1 MGIIIS
7 LTAFPVIIALIL
19 LVTKGDKARNGV
31 MAFASIAMTAASIA
45 AVVLYFPSGEKFF
58 KFHFGFVNYVVIGIA
73 AVIAIYLIYEGL
85 RHRRYAAPLF
95 AFVQV
100 AVLAVFELIQGT
112 GIKVEHN
119 LYVDRFSMILMIFIS
134 ITGGLICCYG
144 NRYMDRFHQKYPELK
159 DRRNV
164 FFAAIFFGIAAMMG
178 LVIFNN
184 LMWIYLVWEIIIVTS
199 FVLIGY
205 AGTAGALKAAF
216 HYLTWNLFG
225 GLALTAG
232 ILILGQVFGTLEL
245 NVVMKIGSLYGDMVA
260 IPAIFI
266 VLAGLILAMQIPFS
280 GWLIRGEDFT
290 SPAIAVI
297 SCVTSANAGVFLILK
312 LAPVLGTENFA
323 GIMTMMVGGLT
334 FLTASL
340 VAVFRPEAAKTVS
353 CSTVASM
360 GLIVAC
366 GGIGSAEAVA
376 AGILLLL
383 LHGVSKAL
391 MLASAGTAA
400 LDHEKYDGRQD
411 LSIRELFTGRPK
423 LAACML
429 TGTAALFMA
438 NFELLIMR
446 YNSLSEFAESGN
458 ILLFAALCFGAG
470 AAIFYLAKCM
480 GQLTLT
486 AAEPELDAGETLL
499 ARPVKLLTAL
509 TVFLCIV
516 FPLVSMFGVMP
527 YLEIAFG
534 GVSAAGNLVDSL
546 MGLIVIVFLVILCGV
561 FYGGRKK
568 YVLPEPTEEV
578 QREACDIRH
587 AVDTGVFEK
596 KTILIGGILSAISI
610 IISLGFMIGTLVRLL
625 GGAA

>member
-19 LVTKGDKARNGV
+19 LVTKGDKTRNGV

-100 AVLAVFELIQGT
+100 AALAVFELIQGT

-184 LMWIYLVWEIIIVTS
+184 LLWIYLVWEIIIVTS

-205 AGTAGALKAAF
+205 AGTAGALRAAF

-266 VLAGLILAMQIPFS
+266 FLSGLILAMQIPFS

-323 GIMTMMVGGLT
+323 GIMTMMVGGIT
-334 FLTASL
+334 FLAASL

-480 GQLTLT
+480 GQLTLI
-486 AAEPELDAGETLL
+486 AAEPELDAGETSLT
-499 ARPVKLLTAL
+499 RPVKLLAAL

-516 FPLVSMFGVMP
+516 FPLISMFGVMP

-568 YVLPEPTEEV
+568 YVLPEPTEGV
-578 QREACDIRH
+578 QCEACDIRH
-587 AVDTGVFEK
+587 AVDTRIFEK

>member
-1 MGIIIS
+1 
-7 LTAFPVIIALIL
+7 
-19 LVTKGDKARNGV
+19 
-31 MAFASIAMTAASIA
+31 
-45 AVVLYFPSGEKFF
+45 
-58 KFHFGFVNYVVIGIA
+58 
-73 AVIAIYLIYEGL
+73 
-85 RHRRYAAPLF
+85 
-95 AFVQV
+95 
-100 AVLAVFELIQGT
+100 
-112 GIKVEHN
+112 
-119 LYVDRFSMILMIFIS
+119 
-134 ITGGLICCYG
+134 
-144 NRYMDRFHQKYPELK
+144 
-159 DRRNV
+159 
-164 FFAAIFFGIAAMMG
+164 
-178 LVIFNN
+178 
-184 LMWIYLVWEIIIVTS
+184 
-199 FVLIGY
+199 
-205 AGTAGALKAAF
+205 
-216 HYLTWNLFG
+216 
-225 GLALTAG
+225 
-232 ILILGQVFGTLEL
+232 
-245 NVVMKIGSLYGDMVA
+245 
-260 IPAIFI
+260 
-266 VLAGLILAMQIPFS
+266 MQIPFS

-323 GIMTMMVGGLT
+323 GIMTMMVGGIT
-334 FLTASL
+334 FLAASL

-486 AAEPELDAGETLL
+486 AAEPELDAGETSLT
-499 ARPVKLLTAL
+499 RPVKLLAAL

-516 FPLVSMFGVMP
+516 VPADIYVWRYAVSGDCFWRCVCSGKSGGQSHGTDCYRFSRDPLRGV
-527 YLEIAFG
+527 LWRQEKVCFTG
-534 GVSAAGNLVDSL
+534 TDRR
-546 MGLIVIVFLVILCGV
+546 C
-561 FYGGRKK
+561 
-568 YVLPEPTEEV
+568 
-578 QREACDIRH
+578 
-587 AVDTGVFEK
+587 AV
-596 KTILIGGILSAISI
+596 
-610 IISLGFMIGTLVRLL
+610 
-625 GGAA
+625 

>member
-58 KFHFGFVNYVVIGIA
+58 KFHFGFINYVVIGIA
-73 AVIAIYLIYEGL
+73 AVLAIYLIYEGL

-100 AVLAVFELIQGT
+100 AVLVAFELIQGS

-134 ITGGLICCYG
+134 ITGGLICCCG
-144 NRYMDRFHQKYPELK
+144 TRYMNKFHEKYPELK

-178 LVIFNN
+178 LVVFNN
-184 LMWIYLVWEIIIVTS
+184 LLWIYLVWEIVVVTS
-199 FVLIGY
+199 FVLLGY
-205 AGTAGALKAAF
+205 AGTAGALKTAF

-260 IPAIFI
+260 IPAIFF
-266 VLAGLILAMQIPFS
+266 VLAGLILAMQIPFA
-280 GWLIRGEDFT
+280 GWLIYGEDFT

-297 SCVTSANAGVFLILK
+297 SCITSANAGVFLILK

-323 GIMTMMVGGLT
+323 GIMTMMVGGIT
-334 FLTASL
+334 FLVASL
-340 VAVFRPEAAKTVS
+340 TAVVRPEASRMVS
-353 CSTVASM
+353 CSTVATL
-360 GLIVAC
+360 GLVVAC

-383 LHGVSKAL
+383 FHGIAKAL
-391 MLASAGTAA
+391 MLACAGTAA
-400 LDHEKYDGRQD
+400 LDHEKYDGRQT
-411 LSIRELFTGRPK
+411 LTMRELFAGKPK

-429 TGTAALFMA
+429 AGAAVLFLA
-438 NFELLIMR
+438 NFEILILR
-446 YNSLSEFAESGN
+446 WDALSEFAESGN
-458 ILLFAALCFGAG
+458 ILLFAAICFGAG
-470 AAIFYLAKCM
+470 AAIFYFAKCM
-480 GQLTLT
+480 GQLVLT
-486 AAEPELDAGETLL
+486 AADPEVEEAKAGRPITLL
-499 ARPVKLLTAL
+499 VVLN
-509 TVFLCIV
+509 VFLCIV

-527 YLEIAFG
+527 YLETAFG
-534 GVSAAGNLVDSL
+534 GVSAAANLTESL
-546 MGLIVIVFLVILCGV
+546 MGLIVIVFLIILCGV
-561 FYGGRKK
+561 FYGNKKK
-568 YVLPEPTEEV
+568 YVLPPASERVRSESY
-578 QREACDIRH
+578 DIRH
-587 AVDTGVFEK
+587 NLSAMIPEK
-596 KTILIGGILSAISI
+596 KLIWIGCILSAISI

>member
-1 MGIIIS
+1 
-7 LTAFPVIIALIL
+7 
-19 LVTKGDKARNGV
+19 
-31 MAFASIAMTAASIA
+31 
-45 AVVLYFPSGEKFF
+45 
-58 KFHFGFVNYVVIGIA
+58 
-73 AVIAIYLIYEGL
+73 
-85 RHRRYAAPLF
+85 
-95 AFVQV
+95 
-100 AVLAVFELIQGT
+100 
-112 GIKVEHN
+112 
-119 LYVDRFSMILMIFIS
+119 
-134 ITGGLICCYG
+134 
-144 NRYMDRFHQKYPELK
+144 
-159 DRRNV
+159 
-164 FFAAIFFGIAAMMG
+164 
-178 LVIFNN
+178 
-184 LMWIYLVWEIIIVTS
+184 
-199 FVLIGY
+199 
-205 AGTAGALKAAF
+205 
-216 HYLTWNLFG
+216 
-225 GLALTAG
+225 
-232 ILILGQVFGTLEL
+232 
-245 NVVMKIGSLYGDMVA
+245 
-260 IPAIFI
+260 
-266 VLAGLILAMQIPFS
+266 
-280 GWLIRGEDFT
+280 
-290 SPAIAVI
+290 
-297 SCVTSANAGVFLILK
+297 
-312 LAPVLGTENFA
+312 
-323 GIMTMMVGGLT
+323 MMVGGIT
-334 FLTASL
+334 FLAASL

-486 AAEPELDAGETLL
+486 AAEPELDAGETSLT
-499 ARPVKLLTAL
+499 RPVKLLAAL

-568 YVLPEPTEEV
+568 YVLPEPTEGV
-578 QREACDIRH
+578 QCEACDIRH
-587 AVDTGVFEK
+587 AVDTRNFEK